1 MCMPVAGRR
10 RTFCST
16 LGSMIASAFHCGERV
31 WDGTICR
38 RIFCGNGP
46 RIAGFSKCRPRRRFA
61 SFGSLLGCLVS
72 SPHALGAHGGNRKE
86 NEYLPSRLQLRVRDG
101 QCGLRSL
108 RYVDSLVCRE
118 GLAENAPRRPN
129 WTPVAKTVTEAKSF
143 WLLAMRQWCWGCE
156 EGLAEFKTLLM
167 PS

>member
-1 MCMPVAGRR
+1 MYMPVAGRR

-16 LGSMIASAFHCGERV
+16 LGSMFASEFHCGERV

-46 RIAGFSKCRPRRRFA
+46 RIARLWMYRPRRRFA
-61 SFGSLLGCLVS
+61 RLGSLLGGLVS
-72 SPHALGAHGGNRKE
+72 SPHAFGAHGGNRKE
-86 NEYLPSRLQLRVRDG
+86 NEHLPSRLQFRVRDG
-101 QCGLRSL
+101 QCGLRPL
-108 RYVDSLVCRE
+108 RYVDGLVCCE

-143 WLLAMRQWCWGCE
+143 WLLSMRPG
-156 EGLAEFKTLLM
+156 G
-167 PS
+167 